1 MSTRKHSHGGH
12 SCCGAQAP
20 PGAPPSPEEAG
31 QAGRVDEI
39 PVSKH
44 SSHTGEHAN
53 PTAVEHGSAHIKHD
67 CHHAASVNKPLVEVP
82 SDTVY
87 TCPMHPE
94 VRQVGPGT
102 CPICGMALEPLM
114 PSDTED
120 EHELYSVRRRFW
132 ISAALS
138 LPLVAIAML
147 PHLLDLHLSTG
158 LARALRWTE
167 ILLST

>member
-1 MSTRKHSHGGH
+1 MSTRKQSHGGH
-12 SCCGAQAP
+12 SCCGARAQAS
-20 PGAPPSPEEAG
+20 PGATPSSEEAG
-31 QAGRVDEI
+31 QPRQVDEI

-44 SSHTGEHAN
+44 SSHAG
-53 PTAVEHGSAHIKHD
+53 EHGSAHIKHE
-67 CHHAASVNKPLVEVP
+67 CHHAASVNKPLVEVS

-120 EHELYSVRRRFW
+120 EHELYSVRQRFW